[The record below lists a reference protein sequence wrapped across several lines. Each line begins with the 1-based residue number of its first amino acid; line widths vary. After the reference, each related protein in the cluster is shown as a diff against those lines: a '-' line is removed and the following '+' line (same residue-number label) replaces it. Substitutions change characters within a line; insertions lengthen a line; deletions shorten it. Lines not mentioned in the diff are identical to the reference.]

1 MPRLIAATEILIIPD
16 ITNTVCNRIIVLL
29 YIVLKKVITNTLS
42 HRIKL
47 TFHGSLGNQALQ
59 AQPTDLSD
67 SNLVQIT
74 N

>member
-1 MPRLIAATEILIIPD
+1 MPRLMAATEILIIPD
-16 ITNTVCNRIIVLL
+16 ITNTVCNRIIVIL
-29 YIVLKKVITNTLS
+29 YIVLKKVITNKHTVPQNQVD
-42 HRIKL
+42 I
-47 TFHGSLGNQALQ
+47 SLGNQALQ